1 MLKSLLFLLISALY
15 LNAGVI
21 SVAVASNV
29 SYAMDELLKEFNKIH
44 PGTEVRTVLG
54 SSGRLSAQ
62 IRFGAPYEI
71 FMSANMRYPISLYD
85 SALAVTKPKVYAKGS
100 LVMFSMKKRDFS
112 KGLEL
117 LKEDSIKSIAIANP
131 NTAPYGRAAREVLK
145 NSHLLNTI
153 KSKIVYAQ
161 SIAQVLS
168 YLQKAA
174 DVGFVAKSA
183 LFSPK
188 MAKFKNKD
196 NYMEIDSSLY
206 TPIEQGIVILK
217 KGMHN
222 KEVENFYNF
231 ILSKKA
237 KEIFKRYGYIVW

>member
-1 MLKSLLFLLISALY
+1 MLKSLSFLLIFLASY
-15 LNAGVI
+15 LNAGVV

-29 SYAMDELLKEFNKIH
+29 SYAMDELLKEFNKIY
-44 PGTEVRTVLG
+44 PDTEVRTVLG

-71 FMSANMRYPISLYD
+71 FMSADMRYPVSLYD

-100 LVMFSMKKRDFS
+100 LVMFSMKKIDLS

-145 NSHLLNTI
+145 NSHLLNAV

-161 SIAQVLS
+161 SISQVLS

-188 MAKFKNKD
+188 MVKFKND
-196 NYMEIDSSLY
+196 YIDMDSSLY
-206 TPIEQGIVILK
+206 TPIKQGIVILK

-222 KEVENFYNF
+222 KEAESFYNF
-231 ILSKKA
+231 ILSEKA
-237 KEIFKRYGYIVW
+237 KEIFKKYGYIVW